1 MKQMV
6 VRYKTKPEKAEE
18 NAHLIEKVFEE
29 LRAKS
34 PDSVRYLTLRLG
46 DGTFL
51 HFVAVDTKDSVSP
64 ITGLDAFQLFQSGVK
79 ERCLEP
85 PQSSEATIVGNYRM
99 LGEW

>member
-1 MKQMV
+1 MKRMV
-6 VRYKTKPEKAEE
+6 VRYKTKPEQAEE
-18 NAHLIEKVFEE
+18 NARLIEKVFEE

-51 HFVAVDTKDSVSP
+51 HFVAVDTKDGASP
-64 ITGLDAFQLFQSGVK
+64 IPGLDAFQAFQSGIK
-79 ERCLEP
+79 ERCVEP